1 MALAKVKNYM
11 KREAKEKQKLKLLEL
26 EAIDKSCYSK
36 TLEPAFPQCR
46 RAIVF
51 ECSDFFVP
59 YQSVVLQSLIDHIS
73 PEGFYDIVILT
84 HEIDAYD
91 CRLLT
96 DITKGKAN
104 VSLRFFDPTKIVK
117 NFIKKAKYKYLDIN
131 YYRLALPWI
140 FKEYDTVLNL
150 GADIVIQK
158 DIYEILKLEWKESE
172 YMAGVIDLGYIGRLS
187 LDIPIK
193 ELDLK
198 DPNGYVNADVLLF
211 NLEAI
216 RNNFTLDEVMGLW
229 QKYHFRCSEQDAFN
243 VLYDCHIRH
252 MDLRWNL
259 FPDKMASVEHI
270 AYNNDTNICL
280 WEKSLK
286 DPWIIHF
293 AAYPKPWDYPLVG
306 FGDKW
311 WYYARKSMYYEEILR
326 RMSVIAVRGDL
337 SLGKKWIQKVGDIF
351 LPIFP
356 RDSFFRNMFKY
367 VYSVFFSL
375 PDKEF
380 GRKFGKLG
388 GK

>member
-1 MALAKVKNYM
+1 M
-11 KREAKEKQKLKLLEL
+11 KREEKEKQKLKVLEL
-26 EAIDKSCYSK
+26 EAIDKSYYSK
-36 TLEPAFPQCR
+36 TLAPAFSQCR

-91 CRLLT
+91 CRMLT

-104 VSLRFFDPTKIVK
+104 VSLRFFDPTEIVK
-117 NFIKKAKYKYLDIN
+117 SFIKKAKYKYLDIN

-187 LDIPIK
+187 LDIPRK

-216 RNNFTLDEVMGLW
+216 RNNFIIEEVMGLW

-243 VLYDCHIRH
+243 VLYDCHIH
-252 MDLRWNL
+252 HLDLRWNL

-270 AYNNDTNICL
+270 AYNNDANINL
-280 WEKSLK
+280 WKKSLK

-311 WYYARKSMYYEEILR
+311 WHYARKSVYYEEILR

-337 SLGKKWIQKVGDIF
+337 SLGKKWIQKIGDKF
-351 LPIFP
+351 LPVFP
-356 RDSFFRNMFKY
+356 RNSSFRNMCKY
-367 VYSVFFSL
+367 VYSIFFSL

-380 GRKFGKLG
+380 GKKFGKLSD
-388 GK
+388 K

>member
-1 MALAKVKNYM
+1 MNT
-11 KREAKEKQKLKLLEL
+11 QKLKSIQKQRLLKL
-26 EAIDKSCYSK
+26 EETDKSYYSK
-36 TLEPAFPQCR
+36 TLEPVFPECR

-51 ECSDFFVP
+51 ESSAFFVP
-59 YQSVVLQSLIDHIS
+59 YQSVVLQSLVDHIES
-73 PEGFYDIVILT
+73 DGFYDIVILT

-91 CRLLT
+91 CNQLAK
-96 DITKGKAN
+96 IVKGKSN

-117 NFIKKAKYKYLDIN
+117 DFIKKSKYKYLDIN

-150 GADIVIQK
+150 GADIVILK
-158 DIYEILKLEWKESE
+158 DVYEILMIEWKESE

-187 LDIPIK
+187 LDIPEK

-198 DPNGYVNADVLLF
+198 NPNGYVNADVLLF
-211 NLEAI
+211 NLETI
-216 RNNFTLDEVMGLW
+216 RNNFTIDEVMGIW

-243 VLYDCHIRH
+243 VLYDCHIH
-252 MDLRWNL
+252 HLDLRWNL

-270 AYNNDTNICL
+270 AYNKDSNIKL
-280 WEKSLK
+280 WKKSLL

-311 WYYARKSMYYEEILR
+311 WYYARKSVYYEEILR
-326 RMSVIAVRGDL
+326 RMSIMAVRGEL
-337 SLGKKWIQKVGDIF
+337 KVGKKLIQKIGDKL

-356 RDSFFRNMFKY
+356 RDSSFRKLCKY
-367 VYSVFFSL
+367 IYSIFFSL

-380 GRKFGKLG
+380 GKKFGKLG